1 VMLSSKRAVL
11 ALVVSLLLAAVTS
24 SPARGEG
31 ITTKTGLLTC
41 HVARGFG
48 WIVGSS
54 RTAQCEY
61 HPTGGTIERYSG
73 TISKIGIDIGYL
85 APIILVWAVVAPSS
99 VPSSGALAGNYFGGT
114 AQAAVGIGAGVNV
127 LLGGFGKSVALQPV
141 SVEGDTGLYLGLG
154 IAALSLTFEE
164 QDPNLETSQLPAT
177 E

>member
-1 VMLSSKRAVL
+1 MKKGL
-11 ALVVSLLLAAVTS
+11 AALTSLLLAVAIS
-24 SPARGEG
+24 SPARGQG
-31 ITTKTGLLTC
+31 LTTKTGLLTC

-61 HPTGGTIERYSG
+61 HPTGGTVERYSG

-85 APIILVWAVVAPSS
+85 APIVLVWAVIAPSS

-127 LLGGFGKSVALQPV
+127 LLGGFDKSIALQPV
-141 SVEGDTGLYLGLG
+141 SIEGDTGLYLGLG
-154 IAALSLTFEE
+154 IAALSLTFQE
-164 QDPNLETSQLPAT
+164 QDPNVETSPPPAT

>member
-1 VMLSSKRAVL
+1 MLSSKRAGL
-11 ALVVSLLLAAVTS
+11 AVVASLLLAAATS
-24 SPARGEG
+24 SQVRGEEL
-31 ITTKTGLLTC
+31 TTKTGLLTC

-61 HPTGGTIERYSG
+61 HPTGGTTEQYSG

-85 APIILVWAVVAPSS
+85 APIVLVWAVIAPSS

-114 AQAAVGIGAGVNV
+114 AQAAVGIGGGVNV
-127 LLGGFGKSVALQPV
+127 LLGGFEKSVALQPV
-141 SVEGDTGLYLGLG
+141 RVEGDTGLYIGLG

-164 QDPNLETSQLPAT
+164 QDPNLETGQVPAT

>member
-1 VMLSSKRAVL
+1 MVAG
-11 ALVVSLLLAAVTS
+11 LLLAVATS
-24 SPARGEG
+24 SPARGQG
-31 ITTKTGLLTC
+31 LTTKTGLLTC

-61 HPTGGTIERYSG
+61 HPTGGTVEQYSA
-73 TISKIGIDIGYL
+73 TFSKIGIDIGYL
-85 APIILVWAVVAPSS
+85 APIILVWAVIAPSS

-127 LLGGFGKSVALQPV
+127 LLGGFDKSIALQPV
-141 SVEGDTGLYLGLG
+141 SIEGDSGLYIGFG
-154 IAALSLTFEE
+154 IAALTLTFQE
-164 QDPNLETSQLPAT
+164 QDPDLEPSPPPAT

>member
-1 VMLSSKRAVL
+1 VIVSSKKKGLAAV
-11 ALVVSLLLAAVTS
+11 ASLLLAVAIS
-24 SPARGEG
+24 SPARGQSL
-31 ITTKTGLLTC
+31 TTKTGLLTC

-54 RTAQCEY
+54 RTAQCQY
-61 HPTGGTIERYSG
+61 HPTGGTVEQYSG

-85 APIILVWAVVAPSS
+85 APIVLVWAVIAPSS

-127 LLGGFGKSVALQPV
+127 LLGGFDKSIALQPV
-141 SVEGDTGLYLGLG
+141 SIEGDTGLYLGLG

-164 QDPNLETSQLPAT
+164 QDPNVETSPPPAT